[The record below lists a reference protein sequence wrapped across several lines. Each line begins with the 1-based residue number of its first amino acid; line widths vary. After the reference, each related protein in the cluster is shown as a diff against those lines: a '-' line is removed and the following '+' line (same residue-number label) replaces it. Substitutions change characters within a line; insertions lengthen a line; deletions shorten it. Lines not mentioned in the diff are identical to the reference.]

1 MSTAT
6 NLAAGTRLRSI
17 ADGHLLAIVE
27 APKERIGDYLVRFD
41 GSAVM
46 VSMEADELTIDYE
59 PLPSAAS
66 ELEPD

>member
-6 NLAAGTRLRSI
+6 NLAPGTRLRSI

-27 APKERIGDYLVRFD
+27 APKEPIGEFLVRFD

-46 VSMEADELTIDYE
+46 VSMEADELIIDYE
-59 PLPSAAS
+59 PLPGAAS